1 MTLNPGRDGSKNYK
15 NKLTKY
21 FHLLS
26 QKGFAKKKLE
36 IVIEDPDGVGL
47 VFLSGDPSAGYG
59 CFKTI
64 A

>member
-1 MTLNPGRDGSKNYK
+1 MTTNPGRVGSKNYK
-15 NKLTKY
+15 NKIFSSFIPKRVC
-21 FHLLS
+21 
-26 QKGFAKKKLE
+26 KKKLE
-36 IVIEDPDGVGL
+36 IVIEDPDL